1 MVGVLGGGVTIAV
14 VAGTINNIGACIAI
28 GAFSGFVS
36 GFWLRVIHPRL
47 NLNRSVDHLGILG
60 PVLVNSILGGLVLA
74 PVMYQ
79 SYINQGTVSTSLGI
93 KIGDT
98 ALLYFQ
104 LAYIGIAAGTAIVT
118 GLIVG
123 FFSLPFRTAEND
135 YHFSKLVSTDF
146 GLYKEEGDQE
156 QENEAQPVQY
166 NDTNNALR
174 NGDI

>member
-1 MVGVLGGGVTIAV
+1 LVGVLGGGVTIAV

-47 NLNRSVDHLGILG
+47 NRNRSVDHLGILG

-74 PVMYQ
+74 PSMYQ
-79 SYINQGTVSTSLGI
+79 SYINLNTVSTPLNLV

-98 ALLYFQ
+98 ALLYYQ

-123 FFSLPFRTAEND
+123 FLSLPFRTVEND
-135 YHFSKLVSTDF
+135 YHFSKMVSTDF
-146 GLYKEEGDQE
+146 GLYKEEDGE
-156 QENEAQPVQY
+156 
-166 NDTNNALR
+166 
-174 NGDI
+174 